1 MPSPAATKKILRGG
15 ARVLTAN
22 ATLTV
27 AEAHYA
33 YRADAVDLVVT
44 LPPVSEDM
52 YGTTFSFFVQV
63 PSATTGLLIKVGS
76 TVDLIRCSG
85 VTALD
90 GKGIVNTAATDAL
103 GDAVVLRADVDGWL
117 VMSKTGTWARE
128 A

>member
-1 MPSPAATKKILRGG
+1 MPSPAATKKLLRGG
-15 ARVLTAN
+15 ARTLTAN

-27 AEAHYA
+27 AEAHYV
-33 YRADAVDLVVT
+33 YRIDAVDLTVT

-52 YGTTFSFFVQV
+52 YGTTFSFFVQTI
-63 PSATTGLLIKVGS
+63 SATTGLLIKVGA

-85 VTALD
+85 VTPLD
-90 GKGIVNTAATDAL
+90 GKGIVNTAATDAI

-117 VMSKTGTWARE
+117 VMAKIGTWARE

>member
-1 MPSPAATKKILRGG
+1 MPSPAATRKILRGG
-15 ARVLTAN
+15 ARVLSAN

-27 AEAHYA
+27 GEAHFL

-52 YGTTFSFFVQV
+52 YGTTFSFFVQA
-63 PSATTGLLIKVGS
+63 PSANTGLLIKVGS
-76 TVDLIRCSG
+76 SVDLIRCSG
-85 VTALD
+85 VTPLD
-90 GKGIVNTAATDAL
+90 GKGIVNTAATDAI

-117 VMSKTGTWARE
+117 VMSKVGTWARE